1 MFGECNLTCL
11 LCKRVAVLEV
21 NTKNS
26 EDDKLEIVFIII
38 LPTSL
43 KKCKLFDKNG
53 LVAKENKIFKH

>member
-1 MFGECNLTCL
+1 M
-11 LCKRVAVLEV
+11 LEV